1 MNKIWIILLL
11 IAGFGLTCRAAI
23 EAAVNTPV
31 FERPHPDARV
41 IGVVPAAMKL
51 ESTGDG
57 ELVFVTQH
65 PLAVYHRF
73 FPVVLPDGGGG
84 FVAPKLRVE
93 RGEDGGLRL
102 YSVGHNPLWRQ
113 VWLLAAAAALLLALL
128 DYRKRLL
135 AGTLA
140 AGSAR
145 EAGYFVAFAVLLRH
159 ILLLSVV
166 IGGDNIVCAAADEP
180 GYFQVAYDLL
190 HGSAKGPWS
199 YPVGLGV
206 FFYLP
211 AILLTGATKYY
222 DFAVPFSYFSGFVL
236 APLAL
241 AVGFA
246 VLRKLGIGNRPA
258 LAATLLWAVYPF
270 FVFQGQDWNREI
282 FTSAVMPT
290 ALGWSFRYYTSLI
303 GAGFNAM
310 SDTPSTL
317 LVLTTLLAAL
327 SLPARR
333 RGIAAVAA
341 LFAVCCL
348 LRLNNIFFAPVIGYA
363 LYCRHREKL
372 ADPRYFAG
380 AALTG
385 AAVYLGCL
393 LPQFWVNFHQFGSL
407 FTFSYVLHYQDFAPI
422 DRPDAGFTWH
432 TFWRG
437 RNMLF
442 LGGCNFVVWAA
453 GIAGLLT
460 LGDRFRRTMLALWA
474 IPVIL
479 FFLGYSHTYCDAAR
493 FIMSTY
499 LPLLA
504 AFTGAE
510 LWRVA
515 GPRMRW
521 ASGIAIA
528 STVIGSV
535 PFMIYQPWFA
545 ALRLQ
550 SDFLQLFFMVAF
562 PITALGFG
570 LLLRRGGHRR
580 PAAFLLLFAALYCL
594 ANAYILVAFL
604 VLILLRTLF
613 DVAAEVT
620 GKDVPAAA
628 LRRVRQMGAKVKS
641 GKNGS

>member
-1 MNKIWIILLL
+1 MMLIL

-23 EAAVNTPV
+23 EAAANTPV

-41 IGVVPAAMKL
+41 IGVIPAAMKL
-51 ESTGDG
+51 ETTGDG
-57 ELVFVTQH
+57 ELVFVARH
-65 PLAVYHRF
+65 PMAASHRF

-84 FVAPKLRVE
+84 FVAPELRAE
-93 RGEDGGLRL
+93 RGDDGGLRL
-102 YSVGHNPLWRQ
+102 YSVGHNPRWRQ

-128 DYRKRLL
+128 DYRKKRL
-135 AGTLA
+135 AGALA

-145 EAGYFVAFAVLLRH
+145 EAGYFVVFAVLLRH
-159 ILLLSVV
+159 ILLMALV
-166 IGGDNIVCAAADEP
+166 IGGDNIVCSAADEP

-190 HGSAKGPWS
+190 HGSFKGPWN

-211 AILLTGATKYY
+211 AILLTGAKGYY
-222 DFAVPFSYFSGFVL
+222 DIAIPFSYFSGFVL

-290 ALGWSFRYYTSLI
+290 ALAWSFRYYTSLI

-327 SLPARR
+327 SLPVRR
-333 RGIAAVAA
+333 RGIAAAAA

-348 LRLNNIFFAPVIGYA
+348 LRLNNVFFAPVLGYV
-363 LYCRHREKL
+363 LYRRHREKL

-380 AALTG
+380 AVLTG

-393 LPQFWVNFHQFGSL
+393 LPQFWINFHQFGSP

-422 DRPDAGFTWH
+422 DRPGAGFTWH

-460 LGDRFRRTMLALWA
+460 LGDRFRRTVLALWA
-474 IPVIL
+474 VPVIL
-479 FFLGYSHTYCDAAR
+479 FFLGYSHTYCDAVR

-499 LPLLA
+499 LPLFA
-504 AFTGAE
+504 AFAGAE
-510 LWRVA
+510 LWRTA
-515 GPRMRW
+515 GTRMRRLT
-521 ASGIAIA
+521 GIAIA

-562 PITALGFG
+562 PIAALGFG
-570 LLLRRGGHRR
+570 LRLWRGGNRR
-580 PAAFLLLFAALYCL
+580 SAVFLLLFAGLYSL
-594 ANAYILVAFL
+594 ANAYVLVVFL

-613 DVAAEVT
+613 DVVAEVT
-620 GKDVPAAA
+620 GTDIPAAVF
-628 LRRVRQMGAKVKS
+628 RRLQPMGAKVKS